1 MFITQQ
7 NFKLFDR
14 SVLERGVFQP
24 PWTKPVKMDNEACF
38 ILSLEGQASIFSAQ
52 GQTIIEGGESILMKC
67 GHYLNRWT
75 SKGPNQPSEALVVKF
90 YPEIFQQLFSG
101 PIPGLVEEKP
111 DSSRTLVRKF
121 AADQMIASYAKSLK
135 FYFEN
140 PSLVTDE
147 LILLKVKELVLL
159 LIKLDTGNQVRTIIR
174 DLFNPQEFSLKQVV
188 EYHLFDPLSI
198 EELSGLAN
206 VSVPTFK
213 RKFKQFFGESPGRYI
228 RQKRMERAREL
239 LKINTDSIT
248 EVAFKCGYPDP
259 GHFSKVFRQHV
270 GLSPRQYR
278 QSERANV

>member
-7 NFKLFDR
+7 NFKLYDK

-38 ILSLEGQASIFSAQ
+38 ILALEGRAAIFSAQ
-52 GQTIIEGGESILMKC
+52 EQTTIEGGESILMKC

-75 SKGPNQPSEALVVKF
+75 SNSPNQPSEALVVKF
-90 YPEIFQQLFSG
+90 YPEVFQQLFSG
-101 PIPGLVEEKP
+101 SIPGLVDDKP
-111 DSSRTLVRKF
+111 NTSASSVHKF

-147 LILLKVKELVLL
+147 LVLLKVKELVLL
-159 LIKLDTGNQVRTIIR
+159 LIKLDTGDQVRAIIR

-213 RKFKQFFGESPGRYI
+213 RKFKQFFGE
-228 RQKRMERAREL
+228 A
-239 LKINTDSIT
+239 
-248 EVAFKCGYPDP
+248 PDVT
-259 GHFSKVFRQHV
+259 SAK
-270 GLSPRQYR
+270 
-278 QSERANV
+278 NVWSGPESY